1 MEEFIGLSP
10 EEAQQRLLIAYRE
23 GNAGG
28 FKEFMKRPLLN
39 PVEQHDEQ
47 NKRKSHPM
55 LVIGMVLLLVAVVAA
70 WFFSH

>member
-23 GNAGG
+23 GKAGG
-28 FKEFMKRPLLN
+28 FKEFLKRPLLN

-47 NKRKSHPM
+47 NKRKAHPL
-55 LVIGMVLLLVAVVAA
+55 LVIGAVLLLVAVAAA
-70 WFFSH
+70 WLFSH